1 MIRPWFVA
9 TTLSIQTWPTSVN
22 ADKTNT
28 TLDHIESSANQCW
41 CGVVHLAKKWTARIF
56 YQNATAKKYR
66 TFFRLFDWNIATDT
80 AKLSIENHVFQA
92 FLSEFQAKFGLKYPN
107 MSKLLEK
114 TNHAREINLFCV
126 TDVFYCDFVSSEP
139 TRIQNREHVNKTGDV
154 HFFYA
159 RKRRF
164 LRYFFEKRIP

>member
-1 MIRPWFVA
+1 MRVFVWDRR
-9 TTLSIQTWPTSVN
+9 LFGLECVVESDQREFCY
-22 ADKTNT
+22 
-28 TLDHIESSANQCW
+28 LDGLYQCW
-41 CGVVHLAKKWTARIF
+41 CGVVRLAKKWTARIF

-92 FLSEFQAKFGLKYPN
+92 FFSEFQAKFGLKYPN

-126 TDVFYCDFVSSEP
+126 TDVFFCDFVSSEP
-139 TRIQNREHVNKTGDV
+139 TRIQNRVHVIKTGDV
-154 HFFYA
+154 HFVYA